1 MPDLPRTR
9 MLLTALLVGLVA
21 SAGLAACGDDQPEA
35 GAPTTPEPS
44 GGAYPVTIEHD
55 LGETTIDAEP
65 ERVVTVG
72 LTEQDPVMALG
83 TIPVGVT
90 EWYGEQPYATWPWA
104 TAALGAGEPE
114 VLSTT
119 DGFQLERIAALEP
132 DLIIGTNAGLDED
145 TYAQLSAIAPTLAHP
160 EGEEGYFSPWD
171 QQTMM
176 IGQALGK
183 AEEAEALIDGID
195 EQFAAAA
202 ADHPEFDGTPA
213 IFLQNAF

>member
-1 MPDLPRTR
+1 MNRR
-9 MLLTALLVGLVA
+9 
-21 SAGLAACGDDQPEA
+21 CC
-35 GAPTTPEPS
+35 
-44 GGAYPVTIEHD
+44 
-55 LGETTIDAEP
+55 
-65 ERVVTVG
+65 R
-72 LTEQDPVMALG
+72 
-83 TIPVGVT
+83 
-90 EWYGEQPYATWPWA
+90 
-104 TAALGAGEPE
+104 
-114 VLSTT
+114 TT

-213 IFLQNAF
+213 IFLQNAFYDGEAIAYQEGLSTQFLTDLGFVIPSELDPFVQEAEGSQAYIPLEQLSVLDAGEVLLWATENESDRAALEAEPLYRDLGGGPGRQAGLHRRAHGGRDLLHVGR